1 MLRARHCPTVAR
13 GCTLP
18 ALPYTHDTCAET
30 ATMPIVHIDHIDLH
44 YDTRG
49 AGEPL
54 LLIMGYRGSGFL
66 WREELLTLLTR
77 HFQVIF
83 FDNRG
88 TGLSDKPTTLYTIPM
103 MADDAAGLLRHLR
116 IRRAHVFGV
125 SMGGMIAQELALRHP
140 QLVQRLILG
149 CTSCGGP
156 QATLAPMEVLAKL
169 IPPPDLPPEEAV
181 QRQWT
186 VMLSTRFLET
196 RQLFLT
202 TLTQQALLYPAPRHT
217 SILHM
222 MAVQRFNTYG
232 RLGLVTAPTLVV
244 TGAEMAYA
252 LGRGVSLSRMAS
264 LDETYKY
271 VTQGTFYV
279 MIISLPAGRHG
290 AGGAVPCVNALY

>member
-1 MLRARHCPTVAR
+1 
-13 GCTLP
+13 
-18 ALPYTHDTCAET
+18 
-30 ATMPIVHIDHIDLH
+30 
-44 YDTRG
+44 
-49 AGEPL
+49 
-54 LLIMGYRGSGFL
+54 MGYRGSGFL
-66 WREELLTLLTR
+66 WGEELLTLLAR

-103 MADDAAGLLRHLR
+103 MADDAAGLLRHLG

-186 VMLSTRFLET
+186 VMFSTRFLET

-202 TLTQQALLYPAPRHT
+202 TLTQQALLHPAPRHA
-217 SILHM
+217 HGPR
-222 MAVQRFNTYG
+222 AR
-232 RLGLVTAPTLVV
+232 RH
-244 TGAEMAYA
+244 
-252 LGRGVSLSRMAS
+252 R
-264 LDETYKY
+264 
-271 VTQGTFYV
+271 
-279 MIISLPAGRHG
+279 AG
-290 AGGAVPCVNALY
+290 